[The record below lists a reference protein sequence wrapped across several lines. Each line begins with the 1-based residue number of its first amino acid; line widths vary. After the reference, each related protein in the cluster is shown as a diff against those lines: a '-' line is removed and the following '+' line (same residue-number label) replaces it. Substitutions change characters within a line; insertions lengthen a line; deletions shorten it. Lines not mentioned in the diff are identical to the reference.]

1 MGLKTTDVTFFLFIS
16 PHATI
21 YDLHN
26 ENRNWHNRAIY
37 SSIMRHTDVSLMT
50 HKNDLMIVISV
61 LQTVIN
67 AP

>member
-1 MGLKTTDVTFFLFIS
+1 MYVRRNINSQAEKDVLNGKGG
-16 PHATI
+16 
-21 YDLHN
+21 LHN